1 MSAPHSSDVAQC
13 LKAAAAGESSAAQRL
28 TESVYVE
35 LRGLAARILEQ
46 ESPGHT
52 LQPTALV
59 HEAFLR
65 LVDQRNV
72 DLQGRTH
79 FFAVAAQSMRRIL
92 VDHARKKMRQKR
104 GGRRRHLSL
113 DERLVIRRE
122 CEEDVL
128 AVEEALNRLAEMD
141 QQQATIV
148 ELRFFGGL
156 SVGEVAAVLQL
167 SKRTV
172 EREWTAIRAWLRQQL
187 AEDKDS

>member
-1 MSAPHSSDVAQC
+1 MSSPHSSDVTQC

-28 TESVYVE
+28 TESIYVE
-35 LRGLAARILEQ
+35 LRGLAARILER

-59 HEAFLR
+59 HEVFLR
-65 LVDQRNV
+65 LVDQKNV
-72 DLQGRTH
+72 DLKGRTH
-79 FFAVAAQSMRRIL
+79 FLAVAAQSMRRIL

-104 GGRRRHLSL
+104 GGRRSHLSL
-113 DERLVIRRE
+113 DEQLVIRRGR
-122 CEEDVL
+122 EEDVL
-128 AVEEALNRLAEMD
+128 AVEEALNRLAEID

-156 SVGEVAAVLQL
+156 TVEEVAAALKM

-187 AEDKDS
+187 TEEDDS